1 MNAYDE
7 IYQKYAREVYLYLL
21 KLSKNPSVAE
31 DLMQTTFLKAVE
43 KQDSFNGKS
52 KISTWLCAIAKN
64 EYLNEWK
71 KKENQNLS
79 LEVAKEYIGQPF
91 EEKLA
96 DKEFCKKIHKILHN
110 MKEPYKEVF
119 TLRVFGELSFKEIGE
134 LFDKTDLWARV
145 TSRRAKE
152 KIVDVL
158 DKDSSF

>member
-21 KLSKNPSVAE
+21 KLSKNPTVAE

-43 KQDSFNGKS
+43 KQHTFKGNS

-64 EYLNEWK
+64 EYLNEWR

-79 LEVAKEYIGQPF
+79 LEVAKEYMGQSF

-96 DKEFCKKIHKILHN
+96 DKEFGQKIHKILHN

-119 TLRVFGELSFKEIGE
+119 TLRVFGELSFNEIGE

-145 TSRRAKE
+145 TYRRAKE

-158 DKDSSF
+158 DKDW